1 MPQDNSKQTFTLKPS
16 WKQFFTAYVLSVL
29 AIPLFGLGL
38 IALYFVRRKHNRLRY
53 KISDSRI
60 TRIDEK
66 YEHNVDVA
74 DIEGLEIQKSWL
86 DQKLQIGTLV
96 LHTSASKMELAG
108 LDNPQKFKDIL
119 EQAVESEKER
129 LKQRSQINEKEP
141 KYQPGNMDKIDYLTG
156 LWQQGLLSDDD
167 YKSERKDLE

>member
-1 MPQDNSKQTFTLKPS
+1 MPQDNSEQIITLKPS

-38 IALYFVRRKHNRLRY
+38 VALYFVRRKHNRLRY

-66 YEHNVDVA
+66 YEHNIDVV
-74 DIEGLEIQKSWL
+74 DIENLEIQKSWL
-86 DQKLQIGTLV
+86 DQKLHIGTLV
-96 LHTSASKMELAG
+96 LHTSASKMKLEG
-108 LDNPQKFKDIL
+108 LDDPQKFKNIL
-119 EQAVESEKER
+119 AQAVESEKEQQ
-129 LKQRSQINEKEP
+129 KQRDQIKEKET
-141 KYQPGNMDKIDYLTG
+141 KYQPGNMERIDYLTG
-156 LWQQGLLSDDD
+156 LWQQGLLSDED